1 MKLFNSGS
9 FDASR
14 LCCGEI
20 SLNDYLFRLQPVVS
34 AAAAAA
40 KSTAEVMIL
49 SFRLALRI
57 RRLQKVCCWAKINSK
72 ISKGVYSMSRL
83 FFQVFAVA
91 IIFCFLIFSAKAQNP
106 ADADTVP
113 TREMDRINWME
124 FKEIVPSKIQT
135 VLLPTGTL
143 EPHGV
148 INNGAD
154 NTAPTAMARAVAR
167 RANAM
172 IAPTLPY
179 GITGSMGDYPGAFTI
194 SEAAYRPFV
203 KQILEGLAK
212 NGFRNIIVLNGH
224 GGGQTAVLQS
234 VAAEVS
240 AERKVRTLVINWW
253 SFAAEETKAV
263 FGEDGGHAGWNET
276 AYIQAVDPT
285 LVKKE
290 RYNDDLATA
299 YPPAG
304 TWSAAPFPSSIG
316 LYQKGQGY
324 PKFDQKK
331 ADEYFRKVNDKVAN
345 LIVEVVRKWDLAGL

>member
-1 MKLFNSGS
+1 MN
-9 FDASR
+9 
-14 LCCGEI
+14 
-20 SLNDYLFRLQPVVS
+20 
-34 AAAAAA
+34 
-40 KSTAEVMIL
+40 
-49 SFRLALRI
+49 
-57 RRLQKVCCWAKINSK
+57 RRLSAI
-72 ISKGVYSMSRL
+72 
-83 FFQVFAVA
+83 VFAHL
-91 IIFCFLIFSAKAQNP
+91 FCSLIFMQNAIAQTEKDN
-106 ADADTVP
+106 VP

-124 FKEIVPSKIQT
+124 FKETVPSKINT

-167 RANAM
+167 RTNAM

-179 GITGSMGDYPGAFTI
+179 GITGSMADYPGAFTI
-194 SEAAYRPFV
+194 SEAAYRPFI
-203 KQILEGLAK
+203 KQILEGLART
-212 NGFRNIIVLNGH
+212 GFKNIIILNGH

-253 SFAAEETKAV
+253 SFASDETKAV

-276 AYIQAVDPT
+276 AYIQAIDPT

-290 RYNDDLATA
+290 RYKDDLATA
-299 YPPAG
+299 YPSPG
-304 TWSAAPFPSSIG
+304 TWQAVPFPSSIG

-324 PKFDQKK
+324 PKFDQQK

-345 LIVEVVRKWDLAGL
+345 LINEIVRKWDMAGL